1 MFLLVMKIMAL
12 QEVLSNI
19 LLLCPKLDTWSPLA
33 SRQPE
38 KEIVYFDSL
47 SKSDPF
53 KKKKK
58 KKNLTENRKTGGK
71 IILYQ

>member
-12 QEVLSNI
+12 QEFLSNI
-19 LLLCPKLDTWSPLA
+19 LLFYPKLDTWSPLA
-33 SRQPE
+33 SREPE

-47 SKSDPF
+47 SKSDPL

-58 KKNLTENRKTGGK
+58 LTENRKSGGK

>member
-12 QEVLSNI
+12 QEFLSNI
-19 LLLCPKLDTWSPLA
+19 LLLYPKLDTWSPLA
-33 SRQPE
+33 SREPE

-47 SKSDPF
+47 SKSDPL

-58 KKNLTENRKTGGK
+58 LTENRKSGGK

>member
-1 MFLLVMKIMAL
+1 MFLLVMKIVAL
-12 QEVLSNI
+12 QEFLSNI
-19 LLLCPKLDTWSPLA
+19 LLLYPKLDTWSPLA
-33 SRQPE
+33 SREPE

-47 SKSDPF
+47 SKSDPL

-58 KKNLTENRKTGGK
+58 LTENRKSGGK

>member
-12 QEVLSNI
+12 QEFLSNI
-19 LLLCPKLDTWSPLA
+19 LLLYPKLDTWSPLA
-33 SRQPE
+33 SREPE
-38 KEIVYFDSL
+38 KEIVYSDSL
-47 SKSDPF
+47 SKSDPL

-58 KKNLTENRKTGGK
+58 LTENRKSGGK

>member
-12 QEVLSNI
+12 QEFLSNI
-19 LLLCPKLDTWSPLA
+19 LLLYPKLDTWSPLA
-33 SRQPE
+33 SREPE

-58 KKNLTENRKTGGK
+58 KAN
-71 IILYQ
+71 

>member
-12 QEVLSNI
+12 QEFLSNI

-33 SRQPE
+33 SREPE

-47 SKSDPF
+47 SKSDPL

-58 KKNLTENRKTGGK
+58 LTENRKSGGK
-71 IILYQ
+71 IILCQ